1 MVLKILSN
9 KKATWAW
16 ADFLYFFFYV
26 GLTFVLALSIS
37 HIPDSILNSVL
48 QKGNLEY
55 TTNNARMDVMLAY
68 KDPFSGRFDYGKIE
82 SEDIISVDTARNLVV
97 FPKNKRIAIVL
108 GLDGKTVYYKKGFYD
123 IAKPLTPITY
133 ESIVNSRL
141 VKIQNIDEWKKL
153 TIEQVYKPI

>member
-1 MVLKILSN
+1 LVLKILSN

-26 GLTFVLALSIS
+26 ALTFVLALAIG

-68 KDPFSGRFDYGKIE
+68 KDPFSGKFDYGRLE
-82 SEDIISVDTARNLVV
+82 SEGLVSVDTARNLLV
-97 FPKNKRIAIVL
+97 FPKNKKIAL
-108 GLDGKTVYYKKGFYD
+108 ALSLDGKTVYYKKGFYE

-141 VKIQNIDEWKKL
+141 VRTPNDKELKKL
-153 TIEQVYKPI
+153 TIEQVYKPT

>member
-26 GLTFVLALSIS
+26 GLTFVLALAIG

-55 TTNNARMDVMLAY
+55 TTNNARMDVMLSY
-68 KDPFSGRFDYGKIE
+68 KDPFSGRFDYEMLE
-82 SEDIISVDTARNLVV
+82 SEDLISVDTVRNLLV
-97 FPKNKRIAIVL
+97 FPKNKNLAL
-108 GLDGKTVYYKKGFYD
+108 SLSLDGKTVYYKKGFYD

-141 VKIQNIDEWKKL
+141 VKTSKDKEWKKL

>member
-1 MVLKILSN
+1 VVLKILNN
-9 KKATWAW
+9 KRATWAW

-37 HIPDSILNSVL
+37 AIPDSILNSVL

-55 TTNNARMDVMLAY
+55 TTNNARMDTMLAY
-68 KDPFSGRFDYGKIE
+68 KDPYSGRLDYDRLE
-82 SEDIISVDTARNLVV
+82 SEELISVDTARNLLV
-97 FPKNKRIAIVL
+97 FPQDKKVAIAL
-108 GLDGKTVYYKKGFYD
+108 SLDGKTFYYKKGFYD

-133 ESIVNSRL
+133 ESIINSRL
-141 VKIQNIDEWKKL
+141 VYTPKKEWKKL